1 MSRKKVEFCI
11 SVAIDKIK
19 TDTHIHTH
27 VHTHMEAWIVF
38 PDGLFLSW
46 KDNENRVNLGL
57 KYLLRPYV
65 KLYIFRQ
72 WKGPAVFI

>member
-1 MSRKKVEFCI
+1 
-11 SVAIDKIK
+11 
-19 TDTHIHTH
+19 
-27 VHTHMEAWIVF
+27 MESWIVF

-46 KDNENRVNLGL
+46 KDNENRVNLGF